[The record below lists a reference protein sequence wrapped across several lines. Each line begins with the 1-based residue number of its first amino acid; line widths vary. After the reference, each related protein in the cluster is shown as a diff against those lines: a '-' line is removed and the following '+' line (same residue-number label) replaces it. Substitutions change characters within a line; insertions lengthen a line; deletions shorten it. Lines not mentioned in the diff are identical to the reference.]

1 MPPPAGRILL
11 QDWTRQDAAISA
23 GTTLLVLPVGATE
36 QHGPHLP
43 TGTDFLCVEHIAR
56 LAAARAAERIPV
68 VVAPTL
74 PFGSS
79 HHHLPFGATLS
90 LATETYY
97 RVLVDLLES
106 AIGRGFGRIFVLNG
120 HGGNHK
126 VVQLVARDLVLKHQ
140 ASIAAASWWTLAAN
154 ALVATGAIERGRVPG
169 QAGALETALV
179 LALRPEL
186 VREPRPHRASGPG
199 LDPRPFAD
207 SYRVEEPGFWQRFDG
222 YTDSPN
228 RGEGSD
234 GQVYFDLAIA
244 AAADAF
250 VQFSTHTSV

>member
-1 MPPPAGRILL
+1 MAPPAARLLL
-11 QDWTRQDAAISA
+11 QEWTRQDAATSA

-56 LAAARAAERIPV
+56 SAAARAAAHIPV

-97 RVLVDLLES
+97 RVLVDVLES
-106 AIGRGFGRIFVLNG
+106 AITSGFRRIFLLNG
-120 HGGNHK
+120 HGGNHEL
-126 VVQLVARDLVLKHQ
+126 VQLAARDLALKHP
-140 ASIAAASWWTLAAN
+140 ANIAAASWWTLAADG
-154 ALVATGAIERGRVPG
+154 LVAAGAAERGRMPG
-169 QAGALETALV
+169 HAGALETALI
-179 LALRPEL
+179 LALHPQL
-186 VREPRPHRASGPG
+186 VREPRPHREAGPG
-199 LDPRPFAD
+199 LDPRPFMAG
-207 SYRVEEPGFWQRFDG
+207 YRVEESGFWQSFNG
-222 YTDSPN
+222 YTDSPD
-228 RGEGSD
+228 RAEAVH
-234 GQVYFDLAIA
+234 GQMYFEAAIT

-250 VQFSTHTSV
+250 VEFFTHTSV